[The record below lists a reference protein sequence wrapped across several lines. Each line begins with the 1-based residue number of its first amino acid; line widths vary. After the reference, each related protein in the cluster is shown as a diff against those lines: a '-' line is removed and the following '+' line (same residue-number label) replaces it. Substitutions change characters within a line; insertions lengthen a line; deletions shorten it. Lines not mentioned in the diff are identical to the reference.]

1 MQISVCIATFRRPE
15 RLRLLLGD
23 IALQRLQPAELVVV
37 DNDPA
42 RSAEA
47 VVADFAGEAPFLV
60 RYETQPKKNIS
71 LTRNCCLDHA
81 AGDWLAFAD
90 DDERAP
96 PEWLALMAATATAHS
111 ADGVQAPVLRIVPE
125 EAPGWIRRGDFY
137 SHRRFRTGE
146 PVPPNEFFIGNF
158 LLKAATL
165 RRLGVRF
172 DERLGLSGGEDGDFL
187 ARLRLAGARFVWCDE
202 ACLNEPVEPARLN
215 LRWLRLRALR
225 GGQDFAR
232 NNLIGRYGKRAPAW
246 LAGFFA
252 RAAAQLAVSCFAA
265 AAALPAGRHRAALW
279 YLRAWANAGKLSALW
294 GAHHQ
299 EYA

>member
-1 MQISVCIATFRRPE
+1 MDISVCIATYRRPD
-15 RLRLLLGD
+15 RLCLLLGD
-23 IALQRLQPAELVVV
+23 LALQRLQPGELVVV

-42 RSAEA
+42 RSAEP
-47 VVADFAGEAPFLV
+47 VVAGFAAGAPFPV
-60 RYETQPKKNIS
+60 RYESQPVKNIS
-71 LTRNCCLDHA
+71 LTRNRCLDLAHKE
-81 AGDWLAFAD
+81 WLAFAD

-96 PEWLALMAATATAHS
+96 PEWLQLLAATARAHG
-111 ADGVQAPVLRIVPE
+111 ADGVQAPVLRILPE
-125 EAPGWIRRGDFY
+125 EAPEWIQRGDFY

-158 LLKAATL
+158 LLRAATL
-165 RRLGVRF
+165 HGLAIRF

-202 ACLNEPVEPARLN
+202 ATLSEPVEAARLN

-232 NNLIGRYGKRAPAW
+232 NNLIGRYGQRSAAW

-252 RAAAQLAVSCFAA
+252 RAAAQLAVSCCAA
-265 AAALPAGRHRAALW
+265 IALLPTGRHRAAQW